1 MHGSAVNANISSCVL
16 HLQDTVDDS
25 EGRVP
30 SSRADV
36 TPAGGEL
43 SRRVYSGER
52 STNDGCMR
60 RLKPYCSNTSYNSL
74 RVAHNTRVMVY
85 FTLRLVAI
93 GVAEVLAQ
101 TSEHD
106 VVRVSLGQ
114 VSNFSD
120 VQQVLR
126 FARILSDTCLQ
137 ILGT

>member
-1 MHGSAVNANISSCVL
+1 
-16 HLQDTVDDS
+16 
-25 EGRVP
+25 
-30 SSRADV
+30 
-36 TPAGGEL
+36 
-43 SRRVYSGER
+43 
-52 STNDGCMR
+52 
-60 RLKPYCSNTSYNSL
+60 
-74 RVAHNTRVMVY
+74 MVY

-93 GVAEVLAQ
+93 GMAEVLAQ

-106 VVRVSLGQ
+106 VVWVSVGQ